1 MLINLDF
8 ILVCGYQ
15 TQYHIVSLF
24 SLCNCVQDM
33 MEALTTQNSELRT
46 MLIKAT
52 EVKQHPES
60 SDENGASSHRDELVC
75 IMFYVL

>member
-1 MLINLDF
+1 
-8 ILVCGYQ
+8 
-15 TQYHIVSLF
+15 
-24 SLCNCVQDM
+24 M

-52 EVKQHPES
+52 EVKQHPDS